1 MSSQNKKN
9 LVIMPSLIILLFLF
23 SYSFFSISNVYG
35 HKEIKVGNYTIEAG
49 WEEEPPLLNL
59 LNKIVVYVFENDNPV
74 RNAMKDL
81 SISINYGGV
90 SKKINFIPSEESAGI
105 YMADIIPSKLGTYSL
120 NLKGAIGTQSINN
133 DIQIEDIEDAEK
145 LTFPVVSTENSGENI
160 ENIAKQITPIM
171 NDLSN
176 QIDELKNEINSTQ
189 EIIQKSSNE
198 EDNSIN
204 SDVERTNILSYIAT
218 GLGASA
224 IILAVSLRGDM
235 KIKLRK

>member
-1 MSSQNKKN
+1 
-9 LVIMPSLIILLFLF
+9 
-23 SYSFFSISNVYG
+23 
-35 HKEIKVGNYTIEAG
+35 
-49 WEEEPPLLNL
+49 
-59 LNKIVVYVFENDNPV
+59 
-74 RNAMKDL
+74 
-81 SISINYGGV
+81 
-90 SKKINFIPSEESAGI
+90 
-105 YMADIIPSKLGTYSL
+105 
-120 NLKGAIGTQSINN
+120 
-133 DIQIEDIEDAEK
+133 
-145 LTFPVVSTENSGENI
+145 
-160 ENIAKQITPIM
+160 M

-198 EDNSIN
+198 EGNSIN